1 MEFLYVVAPL
11 PSWQHRD
18 SCVVDTFATQFLP
31 SIYVPFLEPFTL
43 ERCCILSV
51 VIGEFGGVPLREN
64 VSGILMLPRAGR
76 HQLVHGPES
85 KCSWKMYL
93 P

>member
-1 MEFLYVVAPL
+1 MRRSLSGTVHFGTVLY
-11 PSWQHRD
+11 PS
-18 SCVVDTFATQFLP
+18 VL
-31 SIYVPFLEPFTL
+31 
-43 ERCCILSV
+43 
-51 VIGEFGGVPLREN
+51 IGELEDVPLREN
-64 VSGILMLPRAGR
+64 VSGILMLPHTGG

>member
-1 MEFLYVVAPL
+1 MLWHHYHPGNIVILGWLTHSLQNFAQHFRSLSGTVHFGTVLYP
-11 PSWQHRD
+11 
-18 SCVVDTFATQFLP
+18 
-31 SIYVPFLEPFTL
+31 
-43 ERCCILSV
+43 SV
-51 VIGEFGGVPLREN
+51 VIGKFGGVPLREN

-85 KCSWKMYL
+85 KCSWNMYL